1 MENIRQNKV
10 LILTIVLLF
19 NCFAFNNLVS
29 AQKYAPANVKI
40 SGVLK
45 SNHKDSIELIYKDC
59 KFAFGE
65 SLVLRERK
73 QINAISDD
81 GKFKFEIK
89 TKNPVY
95 VSLVY
100 KSNNGA
106 KIQLFTSYLAERG
119 DDINVVV
126 TTDSRNSNFSIQ
138 SLMFKGKGAGKYT
151 CQYLIDQ
158 NEKNNLGDWQK
169 RPNSMIEK
177 GLLEGLKHAISFVT
191 VLDHGNGTI
200 LQKNKSSMSDFAF
213 DLVRVNLYS
222 KKMFKIYKQLY
233 IKRKQIHALNSG
245 DKGKFLKWYLE
256 EIRSKVGF
264 PNRVLPLSM
273 FYTSFLLRQFQFEN
287 LALNDKG
294 KWIRINNITDRK
306 LKERLLTEYILTD
319 FTEIT
324 DQKMAI
330 EAALKSISDK
340 DYIELIKTTANTQ
353 SKGSNVFDFSLP
365 DSSGRFIKLSQFLGK
380 VVFLDFWFTG
390 CAGCGSY
397 HKLILSK
404 VEKAFEKD
412 STVVFIT
419 ISVDKN
425 KEKWIKSVNEGE
437 YTSLSAINLYTNGLG
452 VNHPIINH
460 FAVTS
465 YPRPIII
472 DKKGKL
478 FNNTESDLR
487 SSVERLSAL
496 LLEAKRSN

>member
-10 LILTIVLLF
+10 FVLTMVVLL
-19 NCFAFNNLVS
+19 NSVAFNSLVS
-29 AQKYAPANVKI
+29 AQKYVPANVKI
-40 SGVLK
+40 SGLLK
-45 SNHKDSIELIYKDC
+45 GNHKDSIELIYKDC

-65 SLVLRERK
+65 SLVLQERK
-73 QINAISDD
+73 QINAISDV
-81 GKFKFEIK
+81 GKFQFEIK

-100 KSNNGA
+100 KSNNGT
-106 KIQLFTSYLAERG
+106 KMQLFNSYLAEQG
-119 DDINVVV
+119 DDIDVVV
-126 TTDSRNSNFSIQ
+126 STDNLNGNLGIQ
-138 SLMFKGKGAGKYT
+138 SLLFNGKGAEKYT

-158 NEKNNLGDWQK
+158 NEKKNLVEWQK
-169 RPNSMIEK
+169 RPRPVTDK
-177 GLLEGLKHAISFVT
+177 GLLSKLKRSISFVT
-191 VLDHGNGTI
+191 VLDYGNDII
-200 LQKNKSSMSDFAF
+200 LKRNKSNMSDFAF
-213 DLVRVNLYS
+213 DLIGVNLYS
-222 KKMFKIYKQLY
+222 KKMLKIYKQLN
-233 IKRKQIHALNSG
+233 IQRKQIHALNSV
-245 DKGKFLKWYLE
+245 DKGNLIKWYLE
-256 EIRSKVGF
+256 EIRSKVEF
-264 PNRVLPLSM
+264 PGKVLPLSL

-294 KWIRINNITDRK
+294 KWTRINNIADRK
-306 LKERLLTEYILTD
+306 LKERVLTEYILTD

-324 DQKMAI
+324 DQKMVI
-330 EAALKSISDK
+330 DTALKNISDK
-340 DYIELIKTTANTQ
+340 DYIELIETTANSQ
-353 SKGSNVFDFSLP
+353 SKGNAVFDFSLP
-365 DSSGRFIKLSQFLGK
+365 DTNGRFIKLSQFLGK

-397 HKLILSK
+397 HELILSK

-412 STVVFIT
+412 SNVVFIT

-425 KEKWIKSVNEGE
+425 KEKWIKSVKEGG

-452 VNHPIINH
+452 VNHPVINQ

-496 LLEAKRSN
+496 LLDAKRSN